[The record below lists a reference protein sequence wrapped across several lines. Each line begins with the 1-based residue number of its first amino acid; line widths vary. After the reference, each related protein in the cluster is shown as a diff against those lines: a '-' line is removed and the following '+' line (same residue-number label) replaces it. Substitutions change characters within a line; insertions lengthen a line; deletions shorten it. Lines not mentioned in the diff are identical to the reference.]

1 MEGVVPVTPQ
11 PRARPSSSS
20 LWNPRN
26 PRTPSQIARVRYRE
40 NEYFKLWRRGL
51 RNEWEGPEWN
61 LPLQDLPG
69 RRSGR
74 WGGQPS
80 IQSGGVDIR
89 RQEERASIRYYPSGG
104 SSPPTMVAA
113 PTRATMKKLRGA
125 TLLKILGF
133 GGFGVAALIEV
144 TSKQGMTNK
153 VVMKTVIG
161 DDGWAT
167 DDLKEEKQWQ
177 VSLMRAM
184 HVVGLIRWSSLR
196 GTPVTLEDVLIDDN
210 PAFFFMELMKH
221 GDLQGVIGR
230 AGNKGDKLPSRLLWK
245 VFACRRSW
253 QAKSPRKAN
262 VLCSYPRL
270 YRHALS
276 SEIRTN

>member
-1 MEGVVPVTPQ
+1 
-11 PRARPSSSS
+11 
-20 LWNPRN
+20 
-26 PRTPSQIARVRYRE
+26 
-40 NEYFKLWRRGL
+40 
-51 RNEWEGPEWN
+51 
-61 LPLQDLPG
+61 
-69 RRSGR
+69 
-74 WGGQPS
+74 
-80 IQSGGVDIR
+80 
-89 RQEERASIRYYPSGG
+89 
-104 SSPPTMVAA
+104 MVAA
-113 PTRATMKKLRGA
+113 PTRATLKRLRGA
-125 TLLKILGF
+125 SLLKILGF

-144 TSKQGMTNK
+144 TSKQGTTNK

-184 HVVGLIRWSSLR
+184 HVVGLVRWSSLR

-221 GDLQGVIGR
+221 GDLQQVIGR

-253 QAKSPRKAN
+253 QAKSCREAN
-262 VLCSYPRL
+262 ILPSYSRL
-270 YRHALS
+270 YRYALS